1 MSSRGRN
8 PKNGCLFALAAPGA
22 GVTSERNPLRPT
34 GSTLSTLHL
43 SPAVRPPAGHPTLP
57 VWPSRFPDPNPSMR
71 ALMIRSNQYTLV
83 TCHLIRLD
91 SSPSVSSWQLDF
103 STCHSELLHQHAL
116 HRGALG
122 LLGHR
127 THLSPHRRSVSEVA
141 PHFTL
146 PDQPVRVLLQLGLA
160 RPIRFPCV
168 GLGRPSRVPPPPAPE
183 RCPLCSTRELD
194 LPKHERRRVHTRRRT
209 AEAVLGRSG
218 HRLRVWPCWHLPM
231 KPTL

>member
-1 MSSRGRN
+1 LLCVPAPLAYWYTKPRDAISSCASTTAATMSSRGRN

-127 THLSPHRRSVSEVA
+127 THLSPHRRSVY
-141 PHFTL
+141 
-146 PDQPVRVLLQLGLA
+146 
-160 RPIRFPCV
+160 
-168 GLGRPSRVPPPPAPE
+168 
-183 RCPLCSTRELD
+183 
-194 LPKHERRRVHTRRRT
+194 
-209 AEAVLGRSG
+209 
-218 HRLRVWPCWHLPM
+218 
-231 KPTL
+231 